1 MTNEIK
7 LRFDS
12 TITGLAGYQYGKKVF
27 EDQVQ
32 GQIDYKNEKIVLWF
46 PDNIRRMASSFIQG
60 FFEDIVK
67 SIGIEGIEKKVEISS
82 GNNKNNLKE
91 MVINNL
97 L

>member
-1 MTNEIK
+1 MANRID
-7 LRFDS
+7 LRFDN

-27 EDQVQ
+27 EEQVKK
-32 GQIDYKNEKIVLWF
+32 QIDYENEKIILWF

-67 SIGIEGIEKKVEISS
+67 NIGLEGIEKRMEIIS
-82 GNNKNNLKE
+82 GKDEDLKK
-91 MVINNL
+91 MVISNL

>member
-1 MTNEIK
+1 MVNEII

-12 TITGLAGYQYGKKVF
+12 TITGLAGYQYGKKTF
-27 EDQVQ
+27 EEQVEGKINYQ
-32 GQIDYKNEKIVLWF
+32 SEKIILLF

-67 SIGIEGIEKKVEISS
+67 NIGLEGIGEKMEITS
-82 GNNKNNLKE
+82 GKNKDNLKE